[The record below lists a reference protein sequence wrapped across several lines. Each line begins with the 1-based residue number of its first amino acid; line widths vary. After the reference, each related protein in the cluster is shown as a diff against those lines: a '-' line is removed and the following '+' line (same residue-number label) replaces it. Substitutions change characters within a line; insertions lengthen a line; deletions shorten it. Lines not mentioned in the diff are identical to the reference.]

1 MTDAQIVEV
10 LNGKALAIM
19 REPPATDT
27 GDPIA
32 RASRLEQAFK
42 YMVCCAIL
50 NNEASFN
57 DLKRIVEHAN
67 QKQDSGR
74 GH

>member
-1 MTDAQIVEV
+1 MTDAQIIEV
-10 LNGKALAIM
+10 LNGKASAIM
-19 REPPATDT
+19 REPPATEA

-42 YMVCCAIL
+42 YTVCCAIL

-57 DLKRIVEHAN
+57 DLKRLVETC
-67 QKQDSGR
+67 QSKTG
-74 GH
+74 